1 MKNIFFVFVRLLIVI
16 NKDQSRTYFS
26 NLERIFQEMLLHQI
40 TESALLQTIFFLTEN
55 ESIIFETA
63 KFVSI
68 SFAAREQLLP
78 QPSLAKC
85 KV

>member
-26 NLERIFQEMLLHQI
+26 NLERIFQEMLFHQI
-40 TESALLQTIFFLTEN
+40 TERALLQTIFLTEN